1 MKHHFVLGVAASA
14 FLASAAIAET
24 APDAVAFDGYAVNE
38 SLSGTPGDVAAGAK
52 VMTTAALGNCV
63 ACHVVSAM
71 PDVPFQGNI
80 GPALDGAADRWTEAE
95 LRGIVANAK
104 MAFDGTMMPAF
115 YKVSGFVRAGDAYTG
130 KAAPAEGY
138 KPILSAQQVEDV
150 VAYLL
155 TLKE

>member
-1 MKHHFVLGVAASA
+1 MKHLFVLGVAASA

-38 SLSGTPGDVAAGAK
+38 SLTGQPGDAAAGAK
-52 VMTTAALGNCV
+52 VMTSRGQGNCV
-63 ACHVVSAM
+63 ACHVVGTM
-71 PDVPFQGNI
+71 PDVPFQGNV

-95 LRGIVANAK
+95 LRGLLVNSK
-104 MAFDGTMMPAF
+104 MAFDGTVMPAF
-115 YKVSGFVRAGDAYTG
+115 YKTSGFIRPGDGYTG
-130 KAAPAEGY
+130 KAATDTFGPV
-138 KPILSAQQVEDV
+138 LTAQQVEDV

>member
-1 MKHHFVLGVAASA
+1 MKHQFVLGVAATA
-14 FLASAAIAET
+14 ILATAAVAET
-24 APDAVAFDGYAVNE
+24 GPDAVVFDGYAVAE
-38 SLSGTPGDVAAGAK
+38 SLTGTPGDVAAGAK

-95 LRGIVANAK
+95 LRGFVINAK

-115 YKVSGFVRAGDAYTG
+115 YKVSGFVRPGDAYTG
-130 KAAPAEGY
+130 KAAPSEGY
-138 KPILSAQQVEDV
+138 MPILSAQQVEDV

>member
-1 MKHHFVLGVAASA
+1 MKHQLVLGVVASA
-14 FLASAAIAET
+14 IMAGMAFAET
-24 APDAVAFDGYAVNE
+24 APDAVAFDGNAVAQ
-38 SLSGTPGDVAAGAK
+38 SLTGTAGDAAAGAK

-63 ACHVVSAM
+63 ACHVVGTM
-71 PDVPFQGNI
+71 PDVQFQGNI

-95 LRGIVANAK
+95 LRGILVNAK
-104 MAFDGTMMPAF
+104 MTFEGTMMPAF
-115 YKVSGFVRAGDAYTG
+115 YKVSGFIRAGDAYTG
-130 KAAPAEGY
+130 KAAPADY